1 MKTILSTCGLVAAF
15 VLTVPH
21 SGRAEPVADGNIQDL
36 RFYAGI
42 TAVGAPGMS
51 YELQYTTNLQNPD
64 AWTTLTNVV
73 LDTNRLF
80 FVDLD
85 SATSAARFYRLRP
98 IATSE
103 VLAPEISPANSQ
115 PITDR
120 STEVSEPAFL
130 PEPRRLKPVVV
141 KGGWNNVIDPD
152 RDCQMETKNDTIHI
166 DVPGTAHDFAAE
178 LQRWNAPR
186 VLAQVDGD
194 FVLEVKIHGAFQ
206 PAKPSTI
213 EGRRPYHGAGLLLVQ
228 DKQNHLSLQRGAVL
242 LGNRLRHYANFEWRH
257 GPEAKVSN
265 YEFDIEDRDI
275 SLRVARRGNRILA
288 MASQDGV
295 NWRAFNPI
303 QVDFPQTLSVGVAAI
318 NSSKVPLSCSF
329 HELSLYRSE

>member
-1 MKTILSTCGLVAAF
+1 MRTILSEWALVAAF
-15 VLTVPH
+15 TLTVHH
-21 SGRAEPVADGNIQDL
+21 SGRAEPAIDGSIQDL
-36 RFYAGI
+36 RFYAGL
-42 TAVGAPGMS
+42 TAVGAPGVS
-51 YELQYTTNLQNPD
+51 YELQYTTNLQSPD

-85 SATSAARFYRLRP
+85 SPTSAVRFYRLRP
-98 IATSE
+98 VATNESST
-103 VLAPEISPANSQ
+103 PEISPANPQ
-115 PITDR
+115 PITAR
-120 STEVSEPAFL
+120 STDISKPAL
-130 PEPRRLKPVVV
+130 VPKPRLLKPIVV
-141 KGGWNNVIDPD
+141 KDGWNNVVDPD
-152 RDCQMETKNDTIHI
+152 HDCQVRTKDDTIHI

-206 PAKPSTI
+206 PAEPSTI

-242 LGNRLRHYANFEWRH
+242 LGKKLRHYANFEWRH
-257 GPEAKVSN
+257 GPDAKVSN
-265 YEFDIEDRDI
+265 YEFEIEDRDI

-303 QVDFPQTLSVGVAAI
+303 EVDFPQNLSVGVEAI
-318 NSSKVPLSCSF
+318 NSSKKPFSCSF
-329 HELSLYRSE
+329 HGLSLYRE